1 MEQRHSA
8 APGFAHRP
16 DRKGGKVLAVVLS
29 TVGWFVGSLGLV
41 VWDFFAGFC
50 LDSQNCQEIDDG
62 GRRTQ
67 IVFILILATLA
78 ALVLLPF
85 VLGMLKTGAVYAVV
99 AVVFVFWLSRL
110 DFARDLAGDV
120 LHDDPPT
127 YEVDPNQCIPR
138 SGGDSECPGG

>member
-1 MEQRHSA
+1 MHPQPSE

-29 TVGWFVGSLGLV
+29 TVGWFVCSLGLV
-41 VWDFFAGFC
+41 VWHFFASFC
-50 LDSQNCQEIDDG
+50 LDYETCQEVDDG

-67 IVFILILATLA
+67 IVFIVILATLA

-85 VLGMLKTGAVYAVV
+85 LLGMPKTGLVYAVV
-99 AVVFVFWLSRL
+99 AVAFVVCLSRL
-110 DFARDLAGDV
+110 DFAREIAGDV

-127 YEVDPNQCIPR
+127 YELDPNQCIPR